1 MSLNKVQLIGRVG
14 KDPECRHLDGGQ
26 VVASFS
32 VATSENYI
40 NKAGEKVEQ
49 TEWHNVV
56 AWGKLAEIIEKW
68 VSKGMLIYIEGK
80 IRTRM
85 WEKDGV
91 KHYNTEILADKMDM
105 LSKAEPKAENASQV
119 QNSQSEN
126 SLSPQEEDLPF

>member
-32 VATSENYI
+32 LATSENCT

-91 KHYNTEILADKMDM
+91 KHYTTEILADKMDM
-105 LSKAEPKAENASQV
+105 LSKAETKETSTQAQATTSNNP
-119 QNSQSEN
+119 NS
-126 SLSPQEEDLPF
+126 SPEDDLPY